1 MSTQGHDS
9 VTAEPATEPGC
20 RPLRADARRN
30 RDRILAAAAKAFST
44 YGTEAQMDDVARAAG
59 VGVGTVYRHFPTKE
73 ALVSELVRRKFA
85 RFVQNAQAALE
96 EPDPWEAFAGLLR
109 ANAEVMAKD
118 AAVREV
124 LLRTPNSWTFAAAE
138 RDELRGLVDR
148 LVRRAQEA
156 GALRADFGSDDIPM
170 LMCGVSSTM
179 GAGPAFGWRRHLE
192 LLLDGLRAR

>member
-1 MSTQGHDS
+1 MTTPD
-9 VTAEPATEPGC
+9 AIA
-20 RPLRADARRN
+20 RPLRADAQRN
-30 RDRILAAAAKAFST
+30 RDKIVCAARDCFSEK
-44 YGTEAQMDDVARAAG
+44 GLDGQMEDVARRAG
-59 VGVGTVYRHFPTKE
+59 VGVGTVYRHFPTKD
-73 ALVSELVRRKFA
+73 ALVSELVRRSSRA
-85 RFVQNAQAALE
+85 SCRHDEAALDE
-96 EPDPWEAFAGLLR
+96 HRPVGDLRGHLLR
-109 ANAEVMAKD
+109 ANAEVMARD

>member
-1 MSTQGHDS
+1 LSTLGHES
-9 VTAEPATEPGC
+9 ATTDAPDAGI
-20 RPLRADARRN
+20 RPMRADARRN
-30 RDRILAAAAKAFST
+30 RDRILAAAAEAFSA

-85 RFVQNAQAALE
+85 TFIANAHAALE
-96 EPDPWEAFAGLLR
+96 EPDAWEGFAGLLR
-109 ANAEVMAKD
+109 ANAEVMARD

-138 RDELRGLVDR
+138 RDELRGLADR

-156 GALRADFGSDDIPM
+156 GALRQDFAADDIPM

-179 GAGPAFGWRRHLE
+179 AAGPAFDWRRHLE
-192 LLLDGLRAR
+192 LILDGLRAR